1 MDWIKAIGFGVLI
14 WVLMFAIVS
23 AVLNTYQET
32 LWMKILIILVA
43 GLIAWFLAKKV
54 KPSSMGS
61 ALGYGFVWVVVGLI
75 LDYFVTMRFNTE
87 IFQLWSLWAGYGLIF
102 IAPFLRIKGK

>member
-1 MDWIKAIGFGVLI
+1 MDWKKAIGFGVLI

-32 LWMKILIILVA
+32 LWMKTVIILVA

-54 KPSSMGS
+54 KPGSMGS
-61 ALGYGFVWVVVGLI
+61 ALGYGFVWVIIGLI
-75 LDYFVTMRFNTE
+75 LDYFITMRFNAE

-102 IAPFLRIKGK
+102 LAPLLRIKGK

>member
-1 MDWIKAIGFGVLI
+1 
-14 WVLMFAIVS
+14 
-23 AVLNTYQET
+23 
-32 LWMKILIILVA
+32 
-43 GLIAWFLAKKV
+43 
-54 KPSSMGS
+54 
-61 ALGYGFVWVVVGLI
+61 LGYGFVWVVVGLI